1 MLKNKKIKMG
11 NCCSWKNELEGVGEM
26 QMKSQKYPFENLP
39 HILSHERSSNM
50 FKISTFLTNKED
62 IPDFFLKQEI
72 FYKNI
77 NDAILNTNNSKIDT
91 INIESLW
98 NISKYYKQDFTNCP
112 YILYDLRKKE
122 NKIENFLKKYKCI
135 NYNIGEIKT
144 FNGNRLKLFQN
155 FIRNKNIIIIPQNQ
169 SINELKKISNFIES
183 LNGEVVNNQK
193 FYILTDILNIKEE
206 DIPEFFYNYK
216 LYKKFDDKD
225 FEYYPNIFFP
235 LSTIKYLNNFNYIY
249 IQQKEYESKF
259 YITNKDFLN
268 FCKNMGIKIILDLE
282 DIIEKQEKPE
292 IIKLDSDEEEEN
304 DNSEKNKESDISTLK
319 PKYNKSNNKSNETVL
334 YFTIN
339 YKDYFNTES
348 LKLFLYNLRYHFLSQ
363 STLVILYPE
372 KINDKKEL
380 SKWLS
385 YILINSF
392 FIYDGDDTMLTE
404 SEILTKSIQGI
415 LPLYFSP
422 KFIEDDLISDIE
434 ENYSSKDYNSEPYNA
449 KLNEFIQGV
458 KNLWEIK
465 KEKNIFFEIICV
477 IEKLVLN
484 IILNPGN
491 EKYYKIRKSSRTLQ
505 NYIINIPEANNL
517 FQMIGFKNQNKG
529 EFYCVDTKTN
539 IKQMENIHK
548 FLLFSVNKII
558 NEPDY

>member
-1 MLKNKKIKMG
+1 MG
-11 NCCSWKNELEGVGEM
+11 NCCSWKTDLEGVGEM
-26 QMKSQKYPFENLP
+26 QMKSQKIPFDNLP
-39 HILSHERSSNM
+39 HILNHERSSNM

-122 NKIENFLKKYKCI
+122 NKVENFLKKYKCI

-144 FNGNRLKLFQN
+144 FNGNRLKLFKN

-169 SINELKKISNFIES
+169 SISELKKISNFIES
-183 LNGEVVNNQK
+183 LSGEIVNNQK
-193 FYILTDILNIKEE
+193 YFILTDILNIKDE

-235 LSTIKYLNNFNYIY
+235 LSNIKYLNNFNYIY
-249 IQQKEYESKF
+249 IQQKEYESNF

-268 FCKNMGIKIILDLE
+268 FCKNMGIKIILDLD
-282 DIIEKQEKPE
+282 DIHENQEKPE
-292 IIKLDSDEEEEN
+292 IIKINSDEEDEN
-304 DNSEKNKESDISTLK
+304 EISENNKESDISTLK
-319 PKYNKSNNKSNETVL
+319 PKYNKGNNKANESIL

-392 FIYDGDDTMLTE
+392 FIYDGEDTMLTE

-422 KFIEDDLISDIE
+422 KFVEDDLISDIE

-458 KNLWEIK
+458 KNLWDIK

-477 IEKLVLN
+477 IEKLILN

-517 FQMIGFKNQNKG
+517 FQMIGFKNQDKG
-529 EFYCVDTKTN
+529 EFYSVDTKVN

-548 FLLFSVNKII
+548 LLLFSVNKII
-558 NEPDY
+558 NESDY

>member
-1 MLKNKKIKMG
+1 MG
-11 NCCSWKNELEGVGEM
+11 NCCSWKTDLEGVGEM
-26 QMKSQKYPFENLP
+26 QMKSQKIPFDNLP
-39 HILSHERSSNM
+39 HILNHERSSNM

-122 NKIENFLKKYKCI
+122 NKVENFLKKYKCI

-144 FNGNRLKLFQN
+144 FNGNRLKLFKN

-169 SINELKKISNFIES
+169 SISELKKISNFIES
-183 LNGEVVNNQK
+183 LSGEIVNNQK
-193 FYILTDILNIKEE
+193 YFILTDILNIKDE

-235 LSTIKYLNNFNYIY
+235 LSNIKYLNNFNYIY
-249 IQQKEYESKF
+249 IQQKEYESNF

-268 FCKNMGIKIILDLE
+268 FCKNMGIKIILDLD
-282 DIIEKQEKPE
+282 DINENQEKPE
-292 IIKLDSDEEEEN
+292 IIKINSDEEDEN
-304 DNSEKNKESDISTLK
+304 EISENNKESDISTIK
-319 PKYNKSNNKSNETVL
+319 PKYNKGNNKANESIL

-422 KFIEDDLISDIE
+422 KFVEDDLISDIE

-458 KNLWEIK
+458 KNLWDIK

-477 IEKLVLN
+477 IEKLILN

-517 FQMIGFKNQNKG
+517 FQMIGFKNQDKG
-529 EFYCVDTKTN
+529 EFYSVDTKVN

-548 FLLFSVNKII
+548 LLLFSVNKII
-558 NEPDY
+558 NESDY

>member
-1 MLKNKKIKMG
+1 MG
-11 NCCSWKNELEGVGEM
+11 NCCTWKSDLEGVGEM
-26 QMKSQKYPFENLP
+26 QMKSHQYPFDSLP
-39 HILSHERSSNM
+39 HILNHERSSNM
-50 FKISTFLTNKED
+50 FKISSFLTNKED
-62 IPDFFLKQEI
+62 IPDFFLKQEV

-77 NDAILNTNNSKIDT
+77 NDVILSSNNNKIDT

-122 NKIENFLKKYKCI
+122 LKVENFLKKYKCI
-135 NYNIGEIKT
+135 NYNISEIKT
-144 FNGNRLKLFQN
+144 FNGNRLKLFKN

-169 SINELKKISNFIES
+169 SINELKKISNFIDS
-183 LNGEVVNNQK
+183 LNGEIINNQK
-193 FYILTDILNIKEE
+193 FFILTDILNIKDE
-206 DIPEFFYNYK
+206 DIPDFFYTYK

-235 LSTIKYLNNFNYIY
+235 LSNIKYLNNFNYIY
-249 IQQKEYESKF
+249 IQQKEYESNF

-268 FCKNMGIKIILDLE
+268 FCKNMGIKIILDLD
-282 DIIEKQEKPE
+282 DIHENQEKPE
-292 IIKLDSDEEEEN
+292 IIKINSDEEDEN
-304 DNSEKNKESDISTLK
+304 EKSENNKESDISTLK
-319 PKYNKSNNKSNETVL
+319 PKYNKGNNKANESIL

-422 KFIEDDLISDIE
+422 KFVEDDLISDIE

-458 KNLWEIK
+458 KNLWDIK

-477 IEKLVLN
+477 IEKLILN

-517 FQMIGFKNQNKG
+517 FQMIGFKNQNKS
-529 EFYCVDTKTN
+529 EFYSVDTKVN

-558 NEPDY
+558 SEPEY

>member
-1 MLKNKKIKMG
+1 MG
-11 NCCSWKNELEGVGEM
+11 NCCTWKSDIEGIGEM
-26 QMKSQKYPFENLP
+26 QMKSQPYTFDNIHK
-39 HILSHERSSNM
+39 ILNHERSSNM
-50 FKISTFLTNKED
+50 FKISAFLTNKEN
-62 IPDFFLKQEI
+62 IPNFFLKQEI

-77 NDAILNTNNSKIDT
+77 NDVILNSNNSKIDT

-98 NISKYYKQDFTNCP
+98 NISKHYKQDFTNCP

-122 NKIENFLKKYKCI
+122 FKVENFLKKYKCI
-135 NYNIGEIKT
+135 NYNINEIKT
-144 FNGNRLKLFQN
+144 FSGNRLKLFKN

-169 SINELKKISNFIES
+169 SISELKKISNFIES
-183 LNGEVVNNQK
+183 LSGEIVNNQK
-193 FYILTDILNIKEE
+193 YFILTDILNIKDE

-235 LSTIKYLNNFNYIY
+235 LSNIKYLNNFNYIY
-249 IQQKEYESKF
+249 IQQKEYESNF

-268 FCKNMGIKIILDLE
+268 FCKNMGIKIILDLD
-282 DIIEKQEKPE
+282 DIHENQEKPE
-292 IIKLDSDEEEEN
+292 IIKINSDEEDEN
-304 DNSEKNKESDISTLK
+304 EISENNKESDISTLK
-319 PKYNKSNNKSNETVL
+319 PKYNKGNNKANESIL

-422 KFIEDDLISDIE
+422 KFVEDDLISDIE

-458 KNLWEIK
+458 KNLWDIK

-477 IEKLVLN
+477 IEKLILN

-517 FQMIGFKNQNKG
+517 FQMIGFKNQDKG
-529 EFYCVDTKTN
+529 EFYSVDTKVN

-548 FLLFSVNKII
+548 LLLFSVNKII
-558 NEPDY
+558 NESDY

>member
-1 MLKNKKIKMG
+1 MG
-11 NCCSWKNELEGVGEM
+11 NCCSWKTDLEGVGEM
-26 QMKSQKYPFENLP
+26 QMKSQKIPFDNLP
-39 HILSHERSSNM
+39 HILNHERSSNM

-122 NKIENFLKKYKCI
+122 NKVENFLKKYKCI

-144 FNGNRLKLFQN
+144 FNGNRLKLFKN

-169 SINELKKISNFIES
+169 SISELKKISNFIES
-183 LNGEVVNNQK
+183 LSGEIVNNQK
-193 FYILTDILNIKEE
+193 YFILTDILNIKDE

-235 LSTIKYLNNFNYIY
+235 LSNIKYLNNFNYIY
-249 IQQKEYESKF
+249 IQQKEYESNF

-268 FCKNMGIKIILDLE
+268 FCKNMGIKIILDLD
-282 DIIEKQEKPE
+282 DIHENQEKPE
-292 IIKLDSDEEEEN
+292 IIKINSDEEDEN
-304 DNSEKNKESDISTLK
+304 EISENNKESDISTLK
-319 PKYNKSNNKSNETVL
+319 PKYNKGNNKANESIL

-415 LPLYFSP
+415 SPLYFSP
-422 KFIEDDLISDIE
+422 KFVEDDLISDIE

-458 KNLWEIK
+458 KNLWDIK

-477 IEKLVLN
+477 IEKLILN

-517 FQMIGFKNQNKG
+517 FQMIGFKNQDKG
-529 EFYCVDTKTN
+529 EFYSVDTKVN

-548 FLLFSVNKII
+548 LLLFSVNKII
-558 NEPDY
+558 NESDY

>member
-1 MLKNKKIKMG
+1 MG
-11 NCCSWKNELEGVGEM
+11 NCCSWKTELEGVGEM
-26 QMKSQKYPFENLP
+26 QMKSQKIPFDNLP
-39 HILSHERSSNM
+39 HILNHERSSNM

-122 NKIENFLKKYKCI
+122 NKVENFLKKYKCI

-144 FNGNRLKLFQN
+144 FNGNRLKLFKN

-169 SINELKKISNFIES
+169 SISELKKISNFIES
-183 LNGEVVNNQK
+183 LSGEIVNNQK
-193 FYILTDILNIKEE
+193 YFILTDILNIKDEE
-206 DIPEFFYNYK
+206 IPEFFYNYK

-235 LSTIKYLNNFNYIY
+235 LSNIKYLNNFNYIY
-249 IQQKEYESKF
+249 IQQKEYESNF

-268 FCKNMGIKIILDLE
+268 FCKNMGIKIILDLD
-282 DIIEKQEKPE
+282 DIHENQEKPE
-292 IIKLDSDEEEEN
+292 IIKINSDEEDEN
-304 DNSEKNKESDISTLK
+304 EISENNKESDISTLK
-319 PKYNKSNNKSNETVL
+319 PKYNKGNNKANESIL

-422 KFIEDDLISDIE
+422 KFVEDDLISDIE

-458 KNLWEIK
+458 KNLWDIK

-477 IEKLVLN
+477 IEKLILN

-517 FQMIGFKNQNKG
+517 FQMIGFKNQDKG
-529 EFYCVDTKTN
+529 EFYSVDTKVN

-548 FLLFSVNKII
+548 LLLFSVNKII
-558 NEPDY
+558 NESDY

>member
-1 MLKNKKIKMG
+1 MG
-11 NCCSWKNELEGVGEM
+11 NCCSWKTDLEGVGEM
-26 QMKSQKYPFENLP
+26 QMKSQKIPFDNLP
-39 HILSHERSSNM
+39 HILNHERSSNM

-122 NKIENFLKKYKCI
+122 NKVENFLKKYKCI

-144 FNGNRLKLFQN
+144 FNGNRLKLFKN

-169 SINELKKISNFIES
+169 SISELKKISNFIES
-183 LNGEVVNNQK
+183 LSGEIVNNQK
-193 FYILTDILNIKEE
+193 YFILTDILNIKDE

-235 LSTIKYLNNFNYIY
+235 LSNIKYLNNFNYIY
-249 IQQKEYESKF
+249 IKQKEYESNF

-268 FCKNMGIKIILDLE
+268 FCKNMGIKIILDLD
-282 DIIEKQEKPE
+282 DIHENQEKPE
-292 IIKLDSDEEEEN
+292 IIKINSDEEDEN
-304 DNSEKNKESDISTLK
+304 EISENNKESDISTLK
-319 PKYNKSNNKSNETVL
+319 PKYNKGNNKANESIL

-422 KFIEDDLISDIE
+422 KFVEDDLISDIE

-458 KNLWEIK
+458 KNLWDIK

-477 IEKLVLN
+477 IEKLILN

-517 FQMIGFKNQNKG
+517 FQMIGFKNQDKG
-529 EFYCVDTKTN
+529 EFYSVDTKVN
-539 IKQMENIHK
+539 IKQMENLHK
-548 FLLFSVNKII
+548 LLLFSVNKII
-558 NEPDY
+558 NESDY

>member
-1 MLKNKKIKMG
+1 MG
-11 NCCSWKNELEGVGEM
+11 NCCTWKSDIEGAGEM
-26 QMKSQKYPFENLP
+26 QMRAQPYNFDNIPRLLN
-39 HILSHERSSNM
+39 HERSSNM
-50 FKISTFLTNKED
+50 FKISAFLTNKES
-62 IPDFFLKQEI
+62 IPDYFLKQEI

-77 NDAILNTNNSKIDT
+77 NDVILNSNNNKIDT

-122 NKIENFLKKYKCI
+122 FKVENFLKKYKCI
-135 NYNIGEIKT
+135 NYNISEIKT
-144 FNGNRLKLFQN
+144 FNGNRLKLFKN

-169 SINELKKISNFIES
+169 SINELKKISNFIDS
-183 LNGEVVNNQK
+183 LNGEIINNQK
-193 FYILTDILNIKEE
+193 FFILTDILNIKDE
-206 DIPEFFYNYK
+206 DIPDFFYTYK

-235 LSTIKYLNNFNYIY
+235 LSNIKYLNNFNYIY
-249 IQQKEYESKF
+249 IQQKEFESHF
-259 YITNKDFLN
+259 YITNKEFLN
-268 FCKNMGIKIILDLE
+268 FCKNMGIKIILDLDE
-282 DIIEKQEKPE
+282 NFEKQEEPE
-292 IIKLDSDEEEEN
+292 IIKLNFDDDDEEENE
-304 DNSEKNKESDISTLK
+304 KESDITTLK
-319 PKYNKSNNKSNETVL
+319 PNYNQNKAKETL
-334 YFTIN
+334 FYFKIN
-339 YKDYFNTES
+339 YKNYFNNDS
-348 LKLFLYNLRYHFLSQ
+348 LKIFLYHLRYYFLSQ
-363 STLVILYPE
+363 CTLVILYQE

-385 YILINSF
+385 YILTNSF

-404 SEILTKSIQGI
+404 SEILIKSIQGI

-422 KFIEDDLISDIE
+422 KFIDDNLCNEIE
-434 ENYSSKDYNSEPYNA
+434 ENYSSKDYNSEPYNT
-449 KLNEFIQGV
+449 KLNEYIQTI
-458 KNLWEIK
+458 KNLWGIK
-465 KEKNIFFEIICV
+465 KEKNMFFEIICI
-477 IEKLVLN
+477 IEKLILN

-517 FQMIGFKNQNKG
+517 FQMIGFTNENNS
-529 EFYCVDTKTN
+529 EFYIVDTKVD
-539 IKQMENIHK
+539 IKNMEDIHK

>member
-1 MLKNKKIKMG
+1 MG
-11 NCCSWKNELEGVGEM
+11 NCCSWKTDLEGVGEM
-26 QMKSQKYPFENLP
+26 QMKSQKIPFDNLP
-39 HILSHERSSNM
+39 HILNHERSSNM

-122 NKIENFLKKYKCI
+122 NKVENFLKKYKCI
-135 NYNIGEIKT
+135 NYNIGEIKI
-144 FNGNRLKLFQN
+144 FNGNRLKLFKN

-169 SINELKKISNFIES
+169 SISELKKISNFIES
-183 LNGEVVNNQK
+183 LSGEIVNNQK
-193 FYILTDILNIKEE
+193 YFILTDILNIKDE

-235 LSTIKYLNNFNYIY
+235 LSNIKYLNNFNYIY
-249 IQQKEYESKF
+249 IQQKEYESNF

-268 FCKNMGIKIILDLE
+268 FCKNMGIKIILDLD
-282 DIIEKQEKPE
+282 DIHENQEKPE
-292 IIKLDSDEEEEN
+292 IIKINSDEEDEN
-304 DNSEKNKESDISTLK
+304 EISENNKESDISTLK
-319 PKYNKSNNKSNETVL
+319 PKYNKGNNKANESIL

-422 KFIEDDLISDIE
+422 KFVEDDLISDIE

-458 KNLWEIK
+458 KNLWDIK

-477 IEKLVLN
+477 IEKLILN

-517 FQMIGFKNQNKG
+517 FQMIGFKNQDKG
-529 EFYCVDTKTN
+529 EFYSVDTKVN

-548 FLLFSVNKII
+548 LLLFSVNKII
-558 NEPDY
+558 NESDY

>member
-1 MLKNKKIKMG
+1 MG
-11 NCCSWKNELEGVGEM
+11 NCCSWKTDLEGVGEM
-26 QMKSQKYPFENLP
+26 QMKSQKIPFDNLP
-39 HILSHERSSNM
+39 HILNHERSSNM

-122 NKIENFLKKYKCI
+122 NKVENFLKKYKCI

-144 FNGNRLKLFQN
+144 FNGNRLKLFKN

-169 SINELKKISNFIES
+169 SISELKKISNFIES
-183 LNGEVVNNQK
+183 LSGEIVNNQK
-193 FYILTDILNIKEE
+193 YFILTDILNIKDE

-235 LSTIKYLNNFNYIY
+235 LSNIKYLNNFNYIY
-249 IQQKEYESKF
+249 IQQKEYESNF
-259 YITNKDFLN
+259 YVTNKDFLN
-268 FCKNMGIKIILDLE
+268 FCKNMGIKIILDLD
-282 DIIEKQEKPE
+282 DIHENQEKPE
-292 IIKLDSDEEEEN
+292 IIKINSDEEDEN
-304 DNSEKNKESDISTLK
+304 EISENNKESDISTLK
-319 PKYNKSNNKSNETVL
+319 PKYNKGNNKANESIL
-334 YFTIN
+334 FFTIN

-392 FIYDGDDTMLTE
+392 FIYDGEDTMLTE

-422 KFIEDDLISDIE
+422 KFVEDDLISDIE

-458 KNLWEIK
+458 KNLWDIK

-477 IEKLVLN
+477 IEKLILN

-517 FQMIGFKNQNKG
+517 FQMIGFKNQDKG
-529 EFYCVDTKTN
+529 EFYSVDTKVN

-548 FLLFSVNKII
+548 LLLFSVNKII
-558 NEPDY
+558 NESDY

>member
-1 MLKNKKIKMG
+1 MG
-11 NCCSWKNELEGVGEM
+11 NCCSWKNDLEGVGEM
-26 QMKSQKYPFENLP
+26 QMKAQKYPFDNLP
-39 HILSHERSSNM
+39 HILNHERSSNM
-50 FKISTFLTNKED
+50 FKISNFLTNKED

-77 NDAILNTNNSKIDT
+77 NDAILNSNNNKIDT

-98 NISKYYKQDFTNCP
+98 NISKYYKQDFTSCP

-122 NKIENFLKKYKCI
+122 NKNENFLKKYKCI

-183 LNGEVVNNQK
+183 LSSDIVNNQK
-193 FYILTDILNIKEE
+193 CYILTDILNIKEE

-235 LSTIKYLNNFNYIY
+235 LCNIKYLNNFNYIY

-268 FCKNMGIKIILDLE
+268 FCKNMGIKIILDLD
-282 DIIEKQEKPE
+282 DIIEKQTKPE
-292 IIKLDSDEEEEN
+292 IIKLNEEEEN
-304 DNSEKNKESDISTLK
+304 ENDDNNKESDISTLK
-319 PKYNKSNNKSNETVL
+319 PKYNKSNNKSNETLL

-348 LKLFLYNLRYHFLSQ
+348 LKFFLYNLRYHFLSQ

-422 KFIEDDLISDIE
+422 KFVEDDLISDIE
-434 ENYSSKDYNSEPYNA
+434 ENYTSKDYNSEPYNA
-449 KLNEFIQGV
+449 KLNEFIQAV
-458 KNLWEIK
+458 KNLWDIK
-465 KEKNIFFEIICV
+465 KEKNIFFEIICI

-517 FQMIGFKNQNKG
+517 FQMIGFKNQNKS
-529 EFYCVDTKTN
+529 EFYSVDTKVN

-558 NEPDY
+558 SEPEY